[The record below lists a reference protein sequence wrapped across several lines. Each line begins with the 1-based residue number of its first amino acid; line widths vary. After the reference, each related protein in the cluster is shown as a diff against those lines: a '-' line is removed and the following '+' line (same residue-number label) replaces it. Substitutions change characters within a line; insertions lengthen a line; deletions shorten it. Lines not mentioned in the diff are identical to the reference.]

1 MLRSTT
7 FLVLMTS
14 AGALEAQLTPEQR
27 AAREPAAGAPIW
39 VSEVTDRTT
48 HITTRE
54 YAVRARMADQAR
66 RARPDRRPL
75 DESFGPEVATRDHWM
90 ALTSRGEAAAPV
102 RRPAERVFPLFADQP
117 TVITLAPRRAAPGTI
132 AMIALRIDD
141 ADGVRHWSATATSVV
156 DASRHHTLTLPGLPR
171 GTYTLTIEVFNP
183 EDPGIPES
191 RSVNQLHVD

>member
-27 AAREPAAGAPIW
+27 AAREPAVGAPIW
-39 VSEVTDRTT
+39 ATPGGDLTT
-48 HITTRE
+48 HLTIWDYHIRAIRTE
-54 YAVRARMADQAR
+54 QAQRARVELRQSEAR
-66 RARPDRRPL
+66 
-75 DESFGPEVATRDHWM
+75 FGPEIATREHWL
-90 ALTSRGEAAAPV
+90 ALTPAGKVAGPA
-102 RRPAERVFPLFADQP
+102 RRPTGRPYSLTSEQP
-117 TVITLAPRRAAPGTI
+117 TVISLSPRRAAPGTI
-132 AMIALRIDD
+132 AMVALRIDN
-141 ADGVRHWSATATSVV
+141 ADGIRHWSATTTSVV